1 MAIKFSCPNCGK
13 ALVVKDQLA
22 GKRGACSGCKVVITI
37 PYPVSQAHHDDVEAM
52 AREAFADAP
61 AAAPP
66 VETKTIEFNC
76 PMCDELVKVSADLA
90 GKQTPCPECRRIVKV
105 PLPTKRDPTDWRKL
119 DKRGPS
125 GAKQDLEPAP
135 EGTWGSS
142 TAGGVSRETLLETG
156 AIVEEEDPDARR
168 RRHMRLTMAGIVVVA
183 LLMCAIGVYSYT
195 TRGKAD
201 KYLARALEAAKGE
214 SKLPPE
220 QVAAVH
226 WGAAEYQARSG
237 QPDAA
242 QKANEEFGQAR
253 GALGKAGSLERDVML
268 GELAL
273 AQIDLGGVK
282 SQADK
287 GQALEWSKALEAVRQ
302 TLEQIKAPEAKLE
315 AVRQVTR
322 KLAAAGQ
329 AQAAQSLAGRLGGS
343 GHDANELIAV
353 AALELLRGGNKKE
366 GMALAD
372 SIAAASASKEKTP
385 PPPSPAVV
393 ALAVLLGRD
402 EPKPRASDKKD
413 EVKANEDDLE
423 NIVLGRA
430 EGLARRGNSAAARQ
444 LLGQARPA
452 IRLRGLVALAAV
464 AADSG
469 SGDTAD
475 LNAALDLAEGEL
487 KGRVESPWLLFRLAQ
502 LAVKAGQADR
512 AMQVAGQIPDA
523 GLQAQA
529 QLAGVRARLSG
540 MKERADDA
548 LTSSVAEKT
557 GAAALARLALARHNM
572 ARDSGTAKTVESWS
586 DADRAPG
593 LAGLALGMQD
603 KRR

>member
-1 MAIKFSCPNCGK
+1 
-13 ALVVKDQLA
+13 
-22 GKRGACSGCKVVITI
+22 VVITI

-52 AREAFADAP
+52 AREAFAEEP
-61 AAAPP
+61 VAAAP
-66 VETKTIEFNC
+66 VETKTIEFKC
-76 PMCDELVKVSADLA
+76 PMCDELVKVTADLA

-105 PLPTKRDPTDWRKL
+105 PLPTKRDPTDWRKVE
-119 DKRGPS
+119 KRGPS
-125 GAKQDLEPAP
+125 GAKQNLEAAAP

-142 TAGGVSRETLLETG
+142 TAAGVSRDTLLETG
-156 AIVEEEDPDARR
+156 AIVEEEDPDAKR

-201 KYLARALEAAKGE
+201 KYLERALESAKGE

-226 WGAAEYQARSG
+226 WGAAEYQSRSG

-253 GALGKAGSLERDVML
+253 GALGKATSLERDVML

-273 AQIDLGGVK
+273 AQIDLGGEK
-282 SQADK
+282 PQADK
-287 GQALEWSKALEAVRQ
+287 GQALEWSKTLEAVRQ
-302 TLEQIKAPEAKLE
+302 TLEQIKTPEARVE

-329 AQAAQSLAGRLGGS
+329 ARAAQSLAGRLGGS
-343 GHDANELIAV
+343 GQDANELIAV

-366 GMALAD
+366 GTALAD
-372 SIAAASASKEKTP
+372 SIATASASKDKTP
-385 PPPSPAVV
+385 PPPSPSVV

-402 EPKPRASDKKD
+402 EPKPRASGKKD
-413 EVKANEDDLE
+413 EEKINEDDVD

-430 EGLARRGNSAAARQ
+430 EGLARRGDSGAARQ

-452 IRLRGLVALAAV
+452 IRLRGLIALAAV
-464 AADSG
+464 AAEGG

-487 KGRVESPWLLFRLAQ
+487 KGHVESPWLLFRLAQ

-523 GLQAQA
+523 GLKAQA
-529 QLAGVRARLSG
+529 QLAAVRAQLSG
-540 MKERADDA
+540 MKEKADDA
-548 LTSSVAEKT
+548 LAGSVAEKT
-557 GAAALARLALARHNM
+557 GAAALARLAVARHNM
-572 ARDSGTAKTVESWS
+572 ARDSGTAKTVESWN
-586 DADRAPG
+586 DADRAAG
-593 LAGLALGMQD
+593 LAGVALGMQD
-603 KRR
+603 KRK